1 MASGSFK
8 KWIIV
13 AVIIILGGFL
23 IISFT
28 RTSNKGRETSS
39 DRGNNEPSI
48 TGPLLDPESEERMV
62 AARIKEFSDNPVALS
77 SIGDEYFETKRY
89 GMAIKVYEKVL
100 ELNPEDVDTYN
111 DLGLALHYSGRSDE
125 AIKKLKKGAEIAPSF
140 QRVWLSLGF
149 VLILTG
155 QTEEARDVLEKTLEI
170 DPESGV
176 AQEARNFISNLNK
189 LKEQRPIP
197 VY

>member
-1 MASGSFK
+1 MASGSYK

-48 TGPLLDPESEERMV
+48 TGPLLDPESEERMA
-62 AARIKEFSDNPVALS
+62 AARINEYSDNPVALS

-89 GMAIKVYEKVL
+89 VMAIKVYEKVL
-100 ELNPEDVDTYN
+100 ELSPEDVDTYN
-111 DLGLALHYSGRSDE
+111 DLGLALHFSGRSDE
-125 AIKKLKKGAEIAPSF
+125 AIIKLNKCTEIDPSF
-140 QRVWLSLGF
+140 QRGWLSLGF
-149 VLILTG
+149 VLITTG
-155 QTEEARDVLEKTLEI
+155 QTEEARGVLEKALEI

-176 AQEARNFISNLNK
+176 GEEAKNFISYLDK
-189 LKEQRPIP
+189 IKQ
-197 VY
+197 

>member
-1 MASGSFK
+1 MASGSYK

-39 DRGNNEPSI
+39 GRGNIEHSI

-62 AARIKEFSDNPVALS
+62 AARIKEYSDNPVALA

-89 GMAIKVYEKVL
+89 AMAIKVYEKVL

-111 DLGLALHYSGRSDE
+111 DIGLALHFLGRSEE
-125 AIKKLKKGAEIAPSF
+125 AIMKLKKGTEIDPSF
-140 QRVWLSLGF
+140 QRVWLSLSF
-149 VLILTG
+149 VLISTG
-155 QTEEARDVLEKTLEI
+155 KTEEARGVVEKTLEI
-170 DPESGV
+170 DPESGMGE
-176 AQEARNFISNLNK
+176 EARKFISYIDK
-189 LKEQRPIP
+189 IEQ
-197 VY
+197 